1 MLVINNINQD
11 ITTQVTANHFFC
23 FLTNAT
29 IQKISHKIARGTQ
42 MIAQTIVRERSNQ
55 TSESTKLVT
64 ASHFF

>member
-1 MLVINNINQD
+1 
-11 ITTQVTANHFFC
+11 VTANHFFC

-29 IQKISHKIARGTQ
+29 IQKISHKIAIGTQ